1 MAYFLGTFDYSIDG
15 SNRLNI
21 PAKFRKVMDRLGQT
35 EFVISKE
42 QENCITIY
50 PYNIWKERV
59 GDKISELPH
68 SDENAN
74 RLRRLIGLTTT
85 EVSLDNQGRVNIPS
99 DYYTHAGIEKKT
111 RIIGTVDT
119 IQVWNPLKYEQFTQ
133 GPEDKS
139 LMEKFKEF
147 DI

>member
-21 PAKFRKVMDRLGQT
+21 PAKFRKVMDQLGQT

-42 QENCITIY
+42 QENCLTIY

-99 DYYTHAGIEKKT
+99 DYYTHAGIEKKI
-111 RIIGTVDT
+111 RIIGSVDT
-119 IQVWNPLKYEQFTQ
+119 IQVWNPLKYEQVSQ
-133 GPEDKS
+133 APEEKS
-139 LMEKFKEF
+139 LLEEFKEF
-147 DI
+147 GI

>member
-21 PAKFRKVMDRLGQT
+21 PAKFRKVMDQLGQT

-42 QENCITIY
+42 QENCLTIY

-99 DYYTHAGIEKKT
+99 DYYTHAGIEKKI
-111 RIIGTVDT
+111 RIIGSVDT
-119 IQVWNPLKYEQFTQ
+119 IQVWNPLKYEQVSQ
-133 GPEDKS
+133 VPEEKS
-139 LMEKFKEF
+139 LMEEFKEVG
-147 DI
+147 I

>member
-21 PAKFRKVMDRLGQT
+21 PAKFRKVMKRLDQT

-50 PYNIWKERV
+50 PYNRWKERV

-74 RLRRLIGLTTT
+74 RLRRMIGLKTT

-99 DYYTHAGIEKKT
+99 DYYIHAGIKKKT
-111 RIIGTVDT
+111 RIIGSVDT
-119 IQVWNPLKYEQFTQ
+119 IQVWDPLRYDQVSKS
-133 GPEDKS
+133 PEEKS
-139 LMEKFKEF
+139 LMEEFKEF
-147 DI
+147 GI

>member
-21 PAKFRKVMDRLGQT
+21 PAKFRKVMDQLGQT

-99 DYYTHAGIEKKT
+99 DYYTHADIEKKT
-111 RIIGTVDT
+111 RIIGSVDT
-119 IQVWNPLKYEQFTQ
+119 IQVWNPQKYEQVSQT
-133 GPEDKS
+133 PEEKS
-139 LMEKFKEF
+139 LMEEFKEF
-147 DI
+147 GI

>member
-21 PAKFRKVMDRLGQT
+21 PAKFRKVMDQLGQT

-42 QENCITIY
+42 QENCLTIY

-99 DYYTHAGIEKKT
+99 DYYTHAGIEKKI
-111 RIIGTVDT
+111 RIIGSVDT
-119 IQVWNPLKYEQFTQ
+119 IQVWNPLKYEQVSQ
-133 GPEDKS
+133 VPEEKS
-139 LMEKFKEF
+139 LMEEFKEF
-147 DI
+147 GI

>member
-21 PAKFRKVMDRLGQT
+21 PAKFRKVMDQLGQT

-42 QENCITIY
+42 QENCLTIY

-99 DYYTHAGIEKKT
+99 DYYKHAGIEKKI
-111 RIIGTVDT
+111 RIIGSVDT
-119 IQVWNPLKYEQFTQ
+119 IQVWNPLKYEQVSQ
-133 GPEDKS
+133 VPEEKS
-139 LMEKFKEF
+139 LMEEFKEF
-147 DI
+147 GI